1 MKIKKV
7 EDKPMVIHTKQKTEI
22 HTHEP
27 KNAAIKGSNIYTVNR
42 SPKIKEVT
50 LSRESG
56 KAQNGISEFRKQ
68 KGEYTMS
75 VLKIT
80 KDNFE
85 KEVLKSDKP
94 ILLDFWASWCGPCRM
109 VGPIVEQI
117 AEETAD
123 TARVGKINVDEEQEL
138 AQAFQVMSIP
148 TLVVMKDGKVVKSTV
163 GVQSKQALLSMLQ

>member
-1 MKIKKV
+1 
-7 EDKPMVIHTKQKTEI
+7 
-22 HTHEP
+22 
-27 KNAAIKGSNIYTVNR
+27 
-42 SPKIKEVT
+42 
-50 LSRESG
+50 
-56 KAQNGISEFRKQ
+56 
-68 KGEYTMS
+68 MS

-117 AEETAD
+117 AEETSN